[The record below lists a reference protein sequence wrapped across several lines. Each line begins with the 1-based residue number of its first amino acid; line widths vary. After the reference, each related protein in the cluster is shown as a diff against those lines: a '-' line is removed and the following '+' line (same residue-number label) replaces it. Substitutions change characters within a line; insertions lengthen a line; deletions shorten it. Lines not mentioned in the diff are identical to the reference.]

1 MIGAM
6 MGAMG
11 GGGMSASSS
20 ASASQE
26 TSTSSGFGAVNM
38 GGLNMGKSG
47 RDESMQM
54 TIIAGVVVVGLF
66 LFMRKK

>member
-1 MIGAM
+1 MIGAV

-20 ASASQE
+20 ASASQH
-26 TSTSSGFGAVNM
+26 TSTDAGFGSVTM

-54 TIIAGVVVVGLF
+54 AIIAGVVVVGLF
-66 LFMRKK
+66 LYMRKK